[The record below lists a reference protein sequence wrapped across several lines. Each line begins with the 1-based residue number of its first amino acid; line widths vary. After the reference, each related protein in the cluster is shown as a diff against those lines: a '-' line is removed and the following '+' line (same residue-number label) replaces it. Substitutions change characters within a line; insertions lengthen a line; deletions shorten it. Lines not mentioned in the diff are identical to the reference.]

1 MRWEHTSVN
10 VKLNVPSA
18 TPGTPSDSNSL
29 IVFGPFA
36 NLMKVVNCN
45 LFSQK
50 YTYTQNIVYN
60 FKGFRAPEAHPE
72 LLEIIRNL
80 WSPMDPCFRGC
91 IFGSPL

>member
-1 MRWEHTSVN
+1 MGWEHTSVN
-10 VKLNVPSA
+10 VKLNVPLA

-50 YTYTQNIVYN
+50 YTY
-60 FKGFRAPEAHPE
+60 AHTHKILYIISRVSG
-72 LLEIIRNL
+72 LLKPTLNY
-80 WSPMDPCFRGC
+80 
-91 IFGSPL
+91 